1 MPGTSSELFIA
12 GDLHV
17 DVGQQRVTRAGVEIT
32 LPNLS
37 FQLLLA
43 LIRVSPNVLSN
54 DLLMARVWPGLI
66 VSPETVAKRVNLLR
80 EALGDDA
87 QDPRYIAGVRS
98 RGYRLVAAVSSARR
112 PASTVEGSLSAPVV
126 VAQPDESSTQDT
138 LAVVPRTVTAK
149 PSRIWWLVLP
159 VLLAVIFAIVIGV
172 RKADRGHAVGA
183 QPIPQNPLRETAAIG
198 ARARTVAVL
207 PFDNISADAADAFL
221 AQGLPEMILNRLS
234 RIDGLSVIARNSSF
248 ALATKNIDSSEIG
261 QRLNSGYLI
270 GGSVQRDTDRLRVA
284 VQLVD
289 TAAGTL
295 VWSAHF
301 DRGLH
306 DIFSIEDEIADQ
318 IADAL
323 SVRIGERAPKSPA
336 GSQGANLEAYLAF
349 LRGRTLLGRLTVAES
364 EAAVPYFERA
374 IALDPNFASPYASMY
389 DARMQ
394 AAAGRQEDMTLA
406 RRRYRHLID
415 RALELDPKL
424 GAAYFARAMWGDQPH
439 DLSATP
445 TNPLIAAQERD
456 FRQGAALDPSN
467 GRGLA
472 AYAEFL
478 YWILERREEGKNVL
492 KRALWVDPISPSARY
507 TDSVFTL
514 EESGVKA
521 SEQKTLQALEL
532 DPNFV
537 PALQRYG
544 WFRWAFDGKLAE
556 AIQIIEHGI
565 ALDPNNPWLRYAA
578 VEVYLDL
585 GEVGAA
591 RDVAAGTPQSP
602 RTTGLLSVH
611 EGDWRRAGLAA
622 YDEASWTRDD
632 DTCKNLLASAA
643 IRDYAL
649 KTGEL
654 SRAIA
659 FIKLKYSLGD
669 DPATHLEVCNFNAV
683 VHLSQLMAAAGQA
696 EQAVALRRA
705 ASLWLDANAAKYF
718 TGAGRQRA
726 GLLLLD
732 GKPDAALAEVADAFR
747 SGIYAN
753 WWYTIEYDPLWSP
766 LHGDPRFQAIAADV
780 RRYVDA
786 QRSELETLRRQGA
799 VPRRADPAAAH

>member
-1 MPGTSSELFIA
+1 MPGISSELFIA

-37 FQLLLA
+37 FQLLLE
-43 LIRVSPNVLSN
+43 LIRVAPNVLSN

-98 RGYRLVAAVSSARR
+98 RGYRLVAAVSSAVRSA
-112 PASTVEGSLSAPVV
+112 PPVEGPLPAPVV
-126 VAQPDESSTQDT
+126 VTQPDELSTQHT
-138 LAVVPRTVTAK
+138 VAEPRAVTTKPRQ
-149 PSRIWWLVLP
+149 IWWLVLP
-159 VLLAVIFAIVIGV
+159 VLLAAIVAIPIGV
-172 RKADRGHAVGA
+172 RTVSRSRAVVA
-183 QPIPQNPLRETAAIG
+183 QPIPQNPLRETEAIG

-207 PFDNISADAADAFL
+207 PFDNISADAADAYL

-234 RIDGLSVIARNSSF
+234 RINGLSVIARNSSF
-248 ALATKNIDSSEIG
+248 ALATKNIDSGEIG
-261 QRLNSGYLI
+261 RRLNSGYLI
-270 GGSVQRDTDRLRVA
+270 GGSVQRDADRLRVA
-284 VQLVD
+284 VHLVD

-318 IADAL
+318 LAGAL
-323 SVRIGERAPKSPA
+323 SVRLGELEPKPPPGARS
-336 GSQGANLEAYLAF
+336 ANLEAYLAF

-364 EAAVPYFERA
+364 ETAVSYFERA
-374 IALDPNFASPYASMY
+374 IALDPNFASPYASLY

-394 AAAGRQEDMTLA
+394 AADRRQEDMTLA

-424 GAAYFARAMWGDQPH
+424 GAAYFARAMWGDAPQ
-439 DLSATP
+439 DASATP
-445 TNPLIAAQERD
+445 DNPLIVAKERD

-467 GRGLA
+467 GRGLR

-478 YWILERREEGKNVL
+478 YWGSPEEGRSIL
-492 KRALWVDPISPSARY
+492 KRALWVDPLSASARY
-507 TDSVFTL
+507 TDALFTL

-521 SEQKTLQALEL
+521 SEQKTLEVLEL

-544 WFRWAFDGKLAE
+544 VFRWLFDGQLAE
-556 AIQIIEHGI
+556 AIQIIEHAI
-565 ALDPNNPWLRYAA
+565 ALDPNNSWLRQHA
-578 VEVYLDL
+578 VAVYLDL
-585 GEVGAA
+585 GDVTAA
-591 RDVAAGTPQSP
+591 RDVAGGTRQNV
-602 RTTGLLSVH
+602 RTAGLLLMH

-622 YDEASWTRDD
+622 YDEAGWTSDVD
-632 DTCKNLLASAA
+632 YCQNWLAGEA

-654 SRAIA
+654 SQAIA
-659 FIKLKYSLGD
+659 FIKLKYFMGAPEANLEPCD
-669 DPATHLEVCNFNAV
+669 FRPAVY
-683 VHLSQLMAAAGQA
+683 LSQLMAAAGQG
-696 EQAVALRRA
+696 EQALALRRA
-705 ASLWLDANAAKYF
+705 AASWLDANATKFF
-718 TGAGRQRA
+718 TGAGRLRA
-726 GLLLLD
+726 LVLLLD
-732 GKPDAALAEVADAFR
+732 GKQDAALTELTDSFR
-747 SGIYAN
+747 SGSYMT
-753 WWYTIEYDPLWSP
+753 WWYTLKYDPLWLP

-786 QRSELETLRRQGA
+786 QRSELEALRRQGA
-799 VPRRADPAAAH
+799 VPRRGESAAAH